1 MKRAQSNHV
10 IRWDSAGSKR
20 GKNSQARI
28 MIELDQSVMQSGSWG
43 KLTARTVGKP
53 LAAIDLFRLSI
64 LYSQCRSC
72 DDTEVVWTFVAFYYK
87 DCVRA
92 WKYPT
97 LKENTPQGI
106 VAWSVLGTQN
116 RQAEKVY
123 YNNQSSPNV
132 SFVVQ
137 PFLWWLIAS
146 KIQPHCSKW
155 KWM

>member
-20 GKNSQARI
+20 GKNSQAYYDQNWTNQLCKVGHEASWLQEQLENIGRNRPFSLVDFVFPIQVMWRFLGGLNLCRI
-28 MIELDQSVMQSGSWG
+28 LLQ
-43 KLTARTVGKP
+43 
-53 LAAIDLFRLSI
+53 RL
-64 LYSQCRSC
+64 
-72 DDTEVVWTFVAFYYK
+72 
-87 DCVRA
+87 RA
-92 WKYPT
+92 KT
-97 LKENTPQGI
+97 LKESTLQGI

-116 RQAEKVY
+116 RQAKKVY